1 MSVEVPIPIIAL
13 AVLIVLV
20 LALWRL
26 SGGRYGQLRPS
37 REVLDAYRSFRVDP
51 DKGYYT
57 SGPDAWPHAVMGLD
71 RSWVLES
78 DLWKRRDLD
87 DRGMK
92 ALIEGMQARAME
104 RLAPLEGFEIFDD
117 RGAVIGDWLSVPG
130 LNIVIRIIGDRRVGI
145 TTPPIDAGSQG

>member
-1 MSVEVPIPIIAL
+1 LSVEVPIPIIAL

-37 REVLDAYRSFRVDP
+37 REALDAYRSFRVDP
-51 DKGYYT
+51 GREYYT

-71 RSWVLES
+71 RSWGLEP

-92 ALIEGMQARAME
+92 ALVGGMQARAME
-104 RLAPLEGFEIFDD
+104 RLAPLEGFEILDD
-117 RGAVIGDWLSVPG
+117 KGAVIGEWFSAPG
-130 LNIVIRIIGDRRVGI
+130 LSIVIRIIGDRRVCI